1 MFIEVEYAFLKSAV
15 HARGDPKQLEFFEA
29 DTIPDQQLIE
39 TKLTDLGLPFDK
51 NTISISVSERYK
63 DADSM
68 RQSGTR
74 VTKL

>member
-1 MFIEVEYAFLKSAV
+1 MIIEVEYAFVKAAV

-29 DTIPDQQLIE
+29 TSMPDQQLIE

-51 NTISISVSERYK
+51 ETISISVSQRYK

-68 RQSGTR
+68 RQAGIR
-74 VTKL
+74 VTKA